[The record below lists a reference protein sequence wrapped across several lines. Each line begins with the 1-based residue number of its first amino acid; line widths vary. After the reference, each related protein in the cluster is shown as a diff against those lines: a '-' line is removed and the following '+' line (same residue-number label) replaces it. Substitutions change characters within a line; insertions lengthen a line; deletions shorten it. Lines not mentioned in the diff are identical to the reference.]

1 MSNNP
6 IKYIEVYSSKRN
18 RNMYPFPASFEIPF
32 SPQLQYETKEQVI
45 DPIINGAI
53 YYKFALSNNYDFGA
67 FEGTFGDGTDL
78 TTFFLDPNQTP
89 YYPDKKDFFKGY
101 YITIAPLYNISLI
114 IRSFDPSSGKV
125 TLNIPWEDLANPP
138 APGVKYYMYT
148 NNPDKY
154 YINIPTIDING
165 NNVLN
170 YELAYNG
177 YYVVFESYNLNYS
190 NQYNSN
196 IYFRKISYYDHI
208 TQNAYF
214 EEPLNFSYDLTK
226 TINFFTLRKTIP
238 IERWTI
244 QTPTYINTEIP
255 QNPLIGPQVGPVI
268 TLPEGASNIDN
279 FYKGKYVY
287 NYSENPYN
295 PPEYPLN
302 SSIPDVFYPIY
313 GCYYIKS
320 YNASTRELSV
330 SQDINYIK
338 SCIDKKLIQL
348 PTTRIL
354 NIQFSPIDDFSY
366 ISEVSPG
373 TFRAF
378 FNTSISYPISLFGKL
393 MFTPSNILKN
403 GQKYTVKWNVRKS
416 PNIVLSSFKLF
427 GTLEQYI
434 ITDIFDYYQLFS
446 LEITTNPFYDEDIGF
461 EVSSFI
467 LTGPGPFYIEWDFFE
482 MIESDTINICDFSK
496 DNFSP
501 LDYNGS
507 TTQENTS
514 CYNISLSSL
523 TLPNI
528 SLLYGS
534 KISFYPYVYVVISNT
549 TSPSKAS
556 EDLIYSNNPYSDKAV
571 FIAPVGLQVNPNTGT
586 FLSLYSNMTQTIKFK
601 PNDNLKFEVYL
612 PDGFLFK
619 TLLND
624 TYTPYEPDSRVQIEA
639 VFSISIM

>member
-1 MSNNP
+1 
-6 IKYIEVYSSKRN
+6 
-18 RNMYPFPASFEIPF
+18 MYPFPSSFEIPF
-32 SPQLQYETKEQVI
+32 APQLQYETKEQVI
-45 DPIINGAI
+45 DPIINGSI
-53 YYKFALSNNYDFGA
+53 YYKFALSNNYNFGS
-67 FEGTFGDGTDL
+67 FEGTFGEGTDL
-78 TTFFLDPNQTP
+78 TTFFLDPNQNP

-101 YITIAPLYNISLI
+101 YITIAPLYNTSLI

-125 TLNIPWEDLANPP
+125 TLNIPWEDLSNPP
-138 APGVKYYMYT
+138 SQGVKYYMYT
-148 NNPDKY
+148 NIPNKY

-165 NNVLN
+165 NTVLN

-196 IYFRKISYYDHI
+196 IYFRKISYYDYK

-214 EEPLNFSYDLTK
+214 EEPLNFSYDSAPI
-226 TINFFTLRKTIP
+226 INFFTLRKSLPT
-238 IERWTI
+238 ERWTI
-244 QTPTYINTEIP
+244 KTPTYINSIP
-255 QNPLIGPQVGPVI
+255 PENPSIGPQIGPVI

-287 NYSENPYN
+287 NYSDNYQTQNMPYIS
-295 PPEYPLN
+295 Y
-302 SSIPDVFYPIY
+302 DFFYPIY
-313 GCYYIKS
+313 GIYYIKS
-320 YNASTRELSV
+320 YNASTRELSI
-330 SQDINYIK
+330 SQDVNYIK
-338 SCIDKKLIQL
+338 SCIDKNDIQL
-348 PTTRIL
+348 LSLPSSKIL
-354 NIQFSPIDDFSY
+354 NTQLTPEDDFSY
-366 ISEVSPG
+366 ISETSPG

-378 FNTSISYPISLFGKL
+378 FNTQSSIYLLGKL
-393 MFTPSNILKN
+393 LFSSNNIKS
-403 GQKYTVKWNVRKS
+403 GQKYTIKWNVRKS
-416 PNIVLSSFKLF
+416 SNIVLSSFKLF

-434 ITDIFDYYQLFS
+434 VNDIFDYEQLFTF
-446 LEITTNPFYDEDIGF
+446 EITTNPFYNENIGF
-461 EVSSFI
+461 EISSFI
-467 LTGPGPFYIEWDFFE
+467 FIGSGPFYIEWNFFE
-482 MIESDTINICDFSK
+482 IKEFDTINICDFLK
-496 DNFSP
+496 DNFCP

-507 TTQENTS
+507 TTSQENTS
-514 CYNISLSSL
+514 CYNISLSSI

-556 EDLIYSNNPYSDKAV
+556 EDLIYSNNPHSDKAV

-612 PDGFLFK
+612 PDGSLFK

-624 TYTPYEPDSRVQIEA
+624 TYTPYEPDPRIQIEA
-639 VFSISIM
+639 VFSITNM

>member
-1 MSNNP
+1 
-6 IKYIEVYSSKRN
+6 
-18 RNMYPFPASFEIPF
+18 MYPFPSSFEIPF
-32 SPQLQYETKEQVI
+32 APQLQYETKEQVV
-45 DPIINGAI
+45 DPIINGSI
-53 YYKFALSNNYDFGA
+53 YYKFPLSNNYDFGS

-78 TTFFLDPNQTP
+78 VTFFLDPNQTP
-89 YYPDKKDFFKGY
+89 YYSYIKDFFKGY
-101 YITIAPLYNISLI
+101 YITIAPLYDTELT

-125 TLNIPWEDLANPP
+125 TLNIPWQDLTNLP
-138 APGVKYYMYT
+138 APGIKYYMYT
-148 NNPDKY
+148 NIPSKY
-154 YINIPTIDING
+154 YVNIPTIDING
-165 NNVLN
+165 NTVLN

-177 YYVVFESYNLNYS
+177 YFLIFESYNTNYS
-190 NQYNSN
+190 NKYNSN
-196 IYFRKISYYDHI
+196 IFFRKISYYDYI

-214 EEPLNFSYDLTK
+214 EEPLKFSYDDTQNPI
-226 TINFFTLRKTIP
+226 INFFTLRKTLP
-238 IERWTI
+238 LERWTV
-244 QTPTYINTEIP
+244 QTPTYINSVTPE
-255 QNPLIGPQVGPVI
+255 NPSIGPQIGPVI

-287 NYSENPYN
+287 NYSENAYN
-295 PPEYPLN
+295 PPEYPLE

-320 YNASTRELSV
+320 YNSNTRELSI
-330 SQDINYIK
+330 SQEINSIN
-338 SCIDKKLIQL
+338 SCIDKKMLIEF
-348 PTTRIL
+348 PSTKTL
-354 NIQFSPIDDFSY
+354 NIQFLPENDFYY
-366 ISEVSPG
+366 ISETSQG

-378 FNTSISYPISLFGKL
+378 FNTPSSLSLFGKL
-393 MFTPSNILKN
+393 LFTPYKWKN
-403 GQKYTVKWNVRKS
+403 GQKYTIKWNVKKS
-416 PNIVLSSFKLF
+416 SNIILSSFKLF
-427 GTLEQYI
+427 GILEQYVVN
-434 ITDIFDYYQLFS
+434 DILNYYQLFNFD
-446 LEITTNPFYDEDIGF
+446 ITTNPFYDEDIGF
-461 EVSSFI
+461 EVASFI
-467 LTGPGPFYIEWDFFE
+467 SVGDGPYYIEWDYFE
-482 MIESDTINICDFSK
+482 MIEYDTINICDFSK

-507 TTQENTS
+507 VTSQENTS

-556 EDLIYSNNPYSDKAV
+556 EDLIYSNNPHSDKAI

-612 PDGFLFK
+612 PDGSLFK

-624 TYTPYEPDSRVQIEA
+624 SYTPYEPDQRVQIEA
-639 VFSISIM
+639 VFSISINSMSSM